1 MTCFVM
7 NPDCACV
14 EPHLIIFSDLQI
26 IKKKMESHCLNSS
39 PREYS
44 LSLVHDSTMWFR
56 KCGSALGNTLEIV
69 YIFSDFFILANVSI
83 GKTKSNLL
91 ARCIQALNACHCWT
105 VPYIVDADSK
115 RNLGRCSAITFYSG
129 KSSSDLSCSM
139 WSNDVSLCGLS
150 RSTQWRI
157 QDLLS
162 KNTLFLWIVRLL
174 EC

>member
-44 LSLVHDSTMWFR
+44 LSLVHYSTMWFR
-56 KCGSALGNTLEIV
+56 KCSSALGNTLEIV

-129 KSSSDLSCSM
+129 KSSSGLCLAVCGQMMSASVGYPDPHNEEFRTCYQKIPCSC
-139 WSNDVSLCGLS
+139 G
-150 RSTQWRI
+150 
-157 QDLLS
+157 
-162 KNTLFLWIVRLL
+162 
-174 EC
+174 